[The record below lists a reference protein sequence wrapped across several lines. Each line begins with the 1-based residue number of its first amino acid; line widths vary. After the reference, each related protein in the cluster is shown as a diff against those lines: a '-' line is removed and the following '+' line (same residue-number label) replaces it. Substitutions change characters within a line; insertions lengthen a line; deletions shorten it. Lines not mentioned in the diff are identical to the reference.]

1 MAKLTEELVGSAKE
15 VMTYKEE
22 AQKEEILLRDIQSQL
37 SSKSQGL
44 EDANNTIKDLKARI
58 DTMEISAV
66 SSGAREQQL
75 TKDMDTSRRLGK
87 DVEDKLENHSE
98 QVDI

>member
-1 MAKLTEELVGSAKE
+1 M
-15 VMTYKEE
+15 VMTLREE
-22 AQKEEILLRDIQSQL
+22 VQKAETLLKDIQSQL